1 MAQVQRK
8 IAVIGL
14 GYVGLPVALGFGSVG
29 PVLGFDINAKRI
41 HDLDNGLDSTG
52 EFSKEELKAAN
63 VHYTS
68 DKSQLAQADFYIV
81 CVPTPSDD
89 THKPNLTFLYKACEI
104 LGPYLKTNDIVVF
117 ESTVYPGATQEECIP
132 VLERF
137 AKIKAGV
144 DFSVGYSPERINP
157 GDKKHSLSNVVKI
170 VSALDHETTDII
182 AHVYGTVVK
191 AGIYR
196 APSIKVAEAAKVIEN
211 TQRDLNIALMNE
223 LAIICERMNI
233 DTHDVI
239 NAAKTKWNF
248 LPFSPGLVGG
258 HCIGVDPYYLS
269 YKAKQL
275 GYRPEVILAGRRIN
289 DGMGKYVADQTVKQ
303 MILQGSRIKGAKVAV
318 LGLTFK
324 ENCRDIRN
332 TKVVEVINELQS
344 FGIETIVHDP
354 IADKEE
360 AYKEHEIELIEWE
373 DIYDVD
379 AIVLCVSH
387 QYYTSLA
394 AEKFAE
400 KFDNFRLMIDVKGIL
415 DKEAFTQVDINIWR
429 L

>member
-1 MAQVQRK
+1 MVHQRK
-8 IAVIGL
+8 NSVIGL
-14 GYVGLPVALGFGSVG
+14 GYVGLPVAISFGKSC
-29 PVLGFDINAKRI
+29 PVIGFDINPNRVS
-41 HDLDNGLDSTG
+41 DLKNGLDITQ
-52 EFSKEELKAAN
+52 EFSSEEIKLAD
-63 VHYTS
+63 VHFSS
-68 DKSQLAQADFYIV
+68 DKAILAQADFYII
-81 CVPTPSDD
+81 CVPTPSDG
-89 THKPNLTFLYKACEI
+89 THKPNLSFLYKACEI
-104 LGPYLKTNDIVVF
+104 LGPFLKKNDIVVF

-137 AKIKAGV
+137 ASIKAGV
-144 DFSVGYSPERINP
+144 DFWVGYSPERINP
-157 GDKKHSLSNVVKI
+157 GDKKHAFSDVVKI
-170 VSALDHETTDII
+170 VAGLDADTTQMI
-182 AHVYGTVVK
+182 AQVYGTVVK

-196 APSIKVAEAAKVIEN
+196 APNIKVAEAAKVIEN

-233 DTHDVI
+233 DTHEVI

-248 LPFSPGLVGG
+248 LPFVPGLVGG

-289 DGMGKYVADQTVKQ
+289 DGMGKYVADQAVKQ
-303 MILQGSRIKGAKVAV
+303 MILKGTPVKGAQVAV

-332 TKVVEVINELQS
+332 TKVIDVINELQS
-344 FGIETIVHDP
+344 FGIKVIVHDP
-354 IADKEE
+354 IADKDE
-360 AYKEHEIELIEWE
+360 AYKEYELELTDWE

-379 AIVLCVSH
+379 AIILCVSH
-387 QYYTSLA
+387 LYYKELS
-394 AEKFAE
+394 AESYAE
-400 KFDNFRLMIDVKGIL
+400 KFDNNRLIIDVKGIF
-415 DKEAFTQVDINIWR
+415 DKEAFSQVDIDIWR